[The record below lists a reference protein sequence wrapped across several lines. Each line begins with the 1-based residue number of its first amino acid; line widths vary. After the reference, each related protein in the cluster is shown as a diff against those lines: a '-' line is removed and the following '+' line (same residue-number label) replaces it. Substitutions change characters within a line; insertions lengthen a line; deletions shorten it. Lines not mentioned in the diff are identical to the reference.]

1 MLSII
6 FLFADSSDLTYK
18 YNPVSKTW
26 IGLANDEDHRFAHC
40 DEAQVFC
47 KSMGGHLLT
56 LETYES
62 IEWFRAELMLAKN
75 DPENCKLTIFT
86 SL

>member
-1 MLSII
+1 MI
-6 FLFADSSDLTYK
+6 FVFADISALTYK

-26 IGLANDEDHRFAHC
+26 IGLANDEDHRFAHR

-62 IEWFRAELMLAKN
+62 MEWFRAELMLAKN